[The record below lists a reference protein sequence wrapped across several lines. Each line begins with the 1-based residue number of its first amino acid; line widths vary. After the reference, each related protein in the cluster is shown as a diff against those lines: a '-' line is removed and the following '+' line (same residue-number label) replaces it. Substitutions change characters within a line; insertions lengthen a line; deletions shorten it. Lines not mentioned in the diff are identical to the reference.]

1 MKAAFMPRSRGFV
14 GRLSAVAQTL
24 RALRPER
31 RGGCAEAPGP
41 AGSEGSLRDRSG
53 AACGAAARELPAE
66 LGDAS
71 RKLLSS
77 PALISKRAVLT
88 SNVIFFF
95 SLLIIYSL
103 NLTNAPRS
111 HSLCLAHPK
120 GGFPDAHLMPSAG
133 CAALCSAELP
143 RDPSLS
149 SAAAGLTPQAQ
160 SSPPFTAMP
169 SPLPAAGL
177 STGIVTH
184 SVCSVAISSSLCS
197 ESGA

>member
-1 MKAAFMPRSRGFV
+1 MKAAFMLRSRGFV

-31 RGGCAEAPGP
+31 RGGCAENPGP

-53 AACGAAARELPAE
+53 AACGAAAHRAAGP
-66 LGDAS
+66 GDAS

-88 SNVIFFF
+88 SNVIFF

-103 NLTNAPRS
+103 NPTNAPRS

-120 GGFPDAHLMPSAG
+120 GRFPDAHLMPSAG

-169 SPLPAAGL
+169 FPLPAAGL

>member
-1 MKAAFMPRSRGFV
+1 MPLSHGADAPEPAERFMKAAFMPRSRGFV

-95 SLLIIYSL
+95 PFNNLL
-103 NLTNAPRS
+103 
-111 HSLCLAHPK
+111 PK
-120 GGFPDAHLMPSAG
+120 SDQCPALPFSVPCTSKRRISRCTLDAERWVCRPL
-133 CAALCSAELP
+133 
-143 RDPSLS
+143 LS
-149 SAAAGLTPQAQ
+149 RT
-160 SSPPFTAMP
+160 SP
-169 SPLPAAGL
+169 
-177 STGIVTH
+177 
-184 SVCSVAISSSLCS
+184 
-197 ESGA
+197 